1 MMHVLYIGG
10 ETSDPDTRSRPIT
23 GSLPR
28 GGQRGAGLEET
39 DTVPKQLPSSRGM
52 PAMGDYGQSLSFQRQ
67 RLGKQVHASMSAA
80 PAPVENAGNAASR
93 PLPLPRRTHPRRHR
107 PDPPAPTIGSG
118 TGARSDRS
126 RPEAGSGSDHCHA
139 GSGLEESGGDER
151 IRTADLLS
159 AIQALS
165 QLSYVPTPTTRHYTG
180 PRRPRQPTPVGTPDL
195 PSDRSAAL
203 LSGPIA
209 PRPCPGPRRDSGS
222 PLTPGAPG
230 ARPSSGPPERRPG
243 SSRRSSGPCSPAS
256 PPPPGSGRRP
266 GRCYPASAARWP
278 NWQRP

>member
-107 PDPPAPTIGSG
+107 PSLRPFS
-118 TGARSDRS
+118 TGGR
-126 RPEAGSGSDHCHA
+126 
-139 GSGLEESGGDER
+139 LR
-151 IRTADLLS
+151 I
-159 AIQALS
+159 
-165 QLSYVPTPTTRHYTG
+165 
-180 PRRPRQPTPVGTPDL
+180 
-195 PSDRSAAL
+195 
-203 LSGPIA
+203 
-209 PRPCPGPRRDSGS
+209 
-222 PLTPGAPG
+222 
-230 ARPSSGPPERRPG
+230 
-243 SSRRSSGPCSPAS
+243 
-256 PPPPGSGRRP
+256 
-266 GRCYPASAARWP
+266 
-278 NWQRP
+278 